1 MAADQKKWIEEN
13 ERLVEEMRG
22 RVNWALD
29 SLREM
34 R

>member
-1 MAADQKKWIEEN
+1 MAADRLWMIEEN
-13 ERLVEEMRG
+13 ERLVAEMRG
-22 RVNWALD
+22 RVDLALE